1 MQYITVSDVHKYWPI
16 TNSCTVFRQSTAE
29 VKRYRN
35 WSISGHWSNTLIVS
49 NTISH
54 LRNEIIDMVLRYQ
67 SSQNRVLL
75 PCSWEGAKYCDDVCL
90 AACKPPKPHV
100 AYRWRPLAAW
110 QLQYR
115 MLCTSSFVD
124 DITFSHSCPYGAS
137 HVFLSCDGTQN
148 SWDTHK
154 ILLNDREQMY
164 ALWCELCTGGKSAI
178 YDCLVTFWHWYS
190 TAQPFDKDFYTATR
204 PIPKLLWAIFYY
216 YFFLPS
222 VNIIPRDDKN

>member
-164 ALWCELCTGGKSAI
+164 DCDVSCALGESLLSMIA
-178 YDCLVTFWHWYS
+178 LL
-190 TAQPFDKDFYTATR
+190 PFDIGTRQLNRLTKIFILQLGLFPNYYGQSFIIIFFY
-204 PIPKLLWAIFYY
+204 
-216 YFFLPS
+216 
-222 VNIIPRDDKN
+222 PR